1 MRKIEITDI
10 LFLIGLALQGVGFF
24 LFLGL
29 GISLSV
35 TGTELLLL
43 AAFGRK

>member
-1 MRKIEITDI
+1 MRKIETTDI
-10 LFLIGLALQGVGFF
+10 LFLIGLALQGVGLF
-24 LFLGL
+24 LFQGL

-43 AAFGRK
+43 AAFGKR